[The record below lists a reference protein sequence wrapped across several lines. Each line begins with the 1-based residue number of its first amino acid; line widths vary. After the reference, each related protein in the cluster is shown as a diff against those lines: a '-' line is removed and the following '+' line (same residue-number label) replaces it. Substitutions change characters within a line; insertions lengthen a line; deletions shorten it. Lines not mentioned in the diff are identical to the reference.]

1 MGDLGGGVGA
11 WSAEVDL
18 DQAIADL
25 VARDDVDLPPY
36 PAVALKIER
45 LVGGGDYGLDELARL
60 VQSDQA
66 LAADVLRC
74 ANSAAFL
81 RGVPVASVPQA
92 VARIGAGELSRI
104 AFASALSGRALSAG
118 PLSLLRR
125 RIWHDAVAS
134 AILARE
140 LARARGLSPEV
151 AFACG
156 LLHDFGRVLVV
167 ECLERIASGARHR
180 RSMPA
185 RFWEAVVDHH
195 HVALGRLLAD
205 RWQLPRVIA
214 DAITM
219 HHLEEPAEAETPEL
233 VAVIA
238 VCDRLVRL
246 LDERSAV
253 GEADVLAVQS
263 LSEADT
269 AALLRAI
276 DAVPGFVAAFE
287 RDVPPAGRELL
298 EAPAPPPS
306 RAVGGAL
313 RLLAASV
320 EYRVTGFAPHQLILS
335 GPAPLPEGALLEVET
350 LEVPPVRFHARIQLC
365 WDEGPHRFGVVLM
378 PFALSGPALMRW
390 QGLAGPAR
398 G

>member
-1 MGDLGGGVGA
+1 MSRDLAGGVGA

-36 PAVALKIER
+36 PAVVMRIER
-45 LVGGGDYGLDELARL
+45 LVGGGDYGLDDLARL

-66 LAADVLRC
+66 LVADVLRC
-74 ANSAAFL
+74 ANSAAYS
-81 RGVPVASVPQA
+81 RGQPVASVPQA

-118 PLSLLRR
+118 ALSLLRR

-134 AILARE
+134 AILGRE

-156 LLHDFGRVLVV
+156 LLHDFGRVLAV

-180 RSMPA
+180 QAMPA

-195 HVALGRLLAD
+195 HVALGRLLAE
-205 RWQLPRVIA
+205 RWQLPRVIS
-214 DAITM
+214 DAIVL
-219 HHLEEPAEAETPEL
+219 HHQETPEGAESPEL
-233 VAVIA
+233 VAVVAIS
-238 VCDRLVRL
+238 DRLVRL

-253 GEADVLAVQS
+253 AESDVLAVQS
-263 LSEADT
+263 LSEVDT

-298 EAPAPPPS
+298 EPPPVPVS
-306 RAVGGAL
+306 RPVGGTV
-313 RLLAASV
+313 RVLAASV
-320 EYRVTGFAPHQLILS
+320 EYRVTGFAPHQLILT
-335 GPAPLPEGALLEVET
+335 GPAPLVEGALLEVET
-350 LEVPPVRFHARIQLC
+350 LEVPPARFHARVQLC
-365 WDEGPHRFGVVLM
+365 WQDGRLFGVVLM

-390 QGLAGPAR
+390 QGLAATAR